1 MNTEI
6 KLENGKI
13 ETINSLSKFKSILE
27 SEHFG
32 YFNPICIYGCE
43 ARQNDGEWITITKDS
58 RKFLIENN
66 GDIAQWHQFVAK
78 LEENKKREQEDKK
91 REQEDKKRE
100 QEEILRAEQVVS
112 DSRVER
118 LSELTKAIEK
128 DWTSIGWGE
137 LQSVLDLCHSLQTG
151 EYECHYPMERSAAEK
166 MLYVVTNI
174 PPLTSMINIRLL
186 VSINNAIVENN
197 AVIQALA
204 SSNKHVESA
213 IRSGNNTKNMAAGA
227 GLIMASQMLSEMR
240 NSED

>member
-6 KLENGKI
+6 KLKNEKI

-27 SEHFG
+27 SEYFG
-32 YFNPICIYGCE
+32 FFNPIHIYDCE
-43 ARQNDGEWITITKDS
+43 ARQNDSEWVKITKDS

-66 GDIAQWHQFVAK
+66 GNIALWLQFVAK
-78 LEENKKREQEDKK
+78 LEE
-91 REQEDKKRE
+91 
-100 QEEILRAEQVVS
+100 EILRAGQEAS
-112 DSRVER
+112 DSRAER

-128 DWTSIGWGE
+128 DWMSIGWGE
-137 LQSVLDLCHSLQTG
+137 LQSVLDLCQSLQTG
-151 EYECHYPMERSAAEK
+151 EYECHYPMERSAAEN

-174 PPLTSMINIRLL
+174 PPLTSMMNIRLL

-204 SSNKHVESA
+204 SSNKQVESA
-213 IRSGNNTKNMAAGA
+213 IRSGNNTKNMASGA

>member
-78 LEENKKREQEDKK
+78 LEENKKREQE
-91 REQEDKKRE
+91 
-100 QEEILRAEQVVS
+100 EILRAAQVVS

-137 LQSVLDLCHSLQTG
+137 LQSVLDLCHSLHTG

-174 PPLTSMINIRLL
+174 PPLTSMMNIRLL

-204 SSNKHVESA
+204 SSNKQVESA

>member
-27 SEHFG
+27 VEHFG
-32 YFNPICIYGCE
+32 YFNPIWIYGCE

-78 LEENKKREQEDKK
+78 LEENKKREQE
-91 REQEDKKRE
+91 
-100 QEEILRAEQVVS
+100 EILRAEQVVS

-137 LQSVLDLCHSLQTG
+137 LQSILDLCHSLQTG

-174 PPLTSMINIRLL
+174 PPLTSMMNIRLL